1 MRLIALVPL
10 ALVAA
15 CGGAPALQPPAGAPS
30 RPVDANA
37 LPSGSDIENSCGA
50 RRHGSLL
57 GKDATVLEKVL
68 ILGPVQVL
76 RPGSIAA
83 QDFQPDRINFIIG
96 RDNTITDITCG

>member
-1 MRLIALVPL
+1 MRLIALAPVVL
-10 ALVAA
+10 LAA
-15 CGGAPALQPPAGAPS
+15 CGGTPVPRATGDAPVT
-30 RPVDANA
+30 PVDANA
-37 LPSGSDIENSCGA
+37 LPSGSDIANSCGA

-57 GKDATVLEKVL
+57 GKDATVLERVL

-96 RDNTITDITCG
+96 TDNTITNITCG

>member
-1 MRLIALVPL
+1 MRLTALLPL

-15 CGGAPALQPPAGAPS
+15 CGATPAPRPSVGAPAQA
-30 RPVDANA
+30 VDARS
-37 LPSGSDIENSCGA
+37 LPSGSDIANSCGA

-68 ILGPVQVL
+68 IMGPVQVL

-83 QDFQPDRINFIIG
+83 QDFQPDRINFVIG
-96 RDNTITDITCG
+96 ADNSITNITCG